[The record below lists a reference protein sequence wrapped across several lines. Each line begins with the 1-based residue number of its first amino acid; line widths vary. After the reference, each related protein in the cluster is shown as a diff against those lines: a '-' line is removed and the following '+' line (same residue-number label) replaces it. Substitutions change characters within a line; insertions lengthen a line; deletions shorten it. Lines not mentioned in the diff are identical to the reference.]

1 MKIDVFTHVQ
11 LERYKE
17 AVYQYSD
24 RCAVDK
30 SVQDKRL
37 TLTDLNMRMDITEE
51 AKNKIFEGNA
61 RRLLKL

>member
-1 MKIDVFTHVQ
+1 MKIDVSTHVQ

-24 RCAVDK
+24 RFAVDK